1 MLTTRGCLSASLATI
16 IALIGA
22 TEAIADNLCRPA
34 LALDEVEFSA
44 MIPPTLERV
53 WSAVVSVDASQC
65 AAISKGKFEIVF
77 TRLSENAPDLE
88 FRKQYMWS
96 APSSVWSVPLLGVG
110 LAFAADEAVGHYRID
125 NVTPCL
131 CRN

>member
-1 MLTTRGCLSASLATI
+1 MLVTRRCTMASLTAI
-16 IALIGA
+16 LALFGA
-22 TEAIADNLCRPA
+22 TEAIAEHLCRPV
-34 LALDEVEFSA
+34 LTLDDVEFSS

-65 AAISKGKFEIVF
+65 AANSKGNFDIVF

-88 FRKQYMWS
+88 MREQFT
-96 APSSVWSVPLLGVG
+96 WSVHSLGVS
-110 LAFAADEAVGHYRID
+110 LAFAADEAVAQYRIEH
-125 NVTPCL
+125 VTPCV

>member
-1 MLTTRGCLSASLATI
+1 MLASRRCIAASITAI
-16 IALIGA
+16 IALVAA
-22 TEAIADNLCRPA
+22 TEAIAEHLCRPA
-34 LALDEVEFSA
+34 LTLDDVEFST

-65 AAISKGKFEIVF
+65 AANSKGNFDLVF

-88 FRKQYMWS
+88 VRKQFI
-96 APSSVWSVPLLGVG
+96 WSVHSLGIR
-110 LAFAADEAVGHYRID
+110 LAFAADEAVAQYRIEH
-125 NVTPCL
+125 VTPCV

>member
-1 MLTTRGCLSASLATI
+1 MLATRRCIMASLTAI
-16 IALIGA
+16 LALFGT
-22 TEAIADNLCRPA
+22 TEAIAEHLCRPA
-34 LALDEVEFSA
+34 LTLDDIEFSS

-65 AAISKGKFEIVF
+65 AANSKGNFDIVF

-88 FRKQYMWS
+88 MREQFT
-96 APSSVWSVPLLGVG
+96 WSVHSLGVS
-110 LAFAADEAVGHYRID
+110 LAFAADEAVAQYRIEH
-125 NVTPCL
+125 VTPCV